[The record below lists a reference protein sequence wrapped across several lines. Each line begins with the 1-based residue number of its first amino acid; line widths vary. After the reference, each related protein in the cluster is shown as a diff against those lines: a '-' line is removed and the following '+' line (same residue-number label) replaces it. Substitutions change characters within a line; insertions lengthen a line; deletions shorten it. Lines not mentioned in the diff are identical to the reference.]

1 MSLILKVLVLLV
13 VTILVAGIVAVLLMV
28 HRPRRIRARAGLGA
42 TDSLKWRE
50 FVRLTSDLLARRGFR
65 PIEEEHALNP
75 RGYDLAF
82 QRGSKRYLVQF
93 KQGRATKVNPESLK
107 ALRQAMAEQDAA
119 GGIVISTG
127 QIDRHVGVLDPT
139 IEILHGEALW
149 NELEPLLEGKLKE
162 TAESAIRH
170 SFQLRIGTAVLAGLI
185 AASLTAMQLP
195 ETLSPPPAPESPAQ
209 PVAAP
214 RERPAAPA
222 PPTPTEA
229 RPLSEEE
236 RNQRR
241 VALANEVARL
251 PNVSS
256 AYWPTSTT
264 LEVSVTYQDPRQRP
278 EVTAK
283 ICERVLQYHELRFT
297 RIQIVEP
304 GNRSHWWQCQ

>member
-1 MSLILKVLVLLV
+1 MGLLLKIVVLL
-13 VTILVAGIVAVLLMV
+13 AVAVLAAGLIAAALKL
-28 HRPRRIRARAGLGA
+28 HRPSRLRARAGLGA
-42 TDSLKWRE
+42 TDALKWRE
-50 FVRLTSDLLARRGFR
+50 FVRLTSELLARRGFR
-65 PIEEEHALNP
+65 PVEEEHALNP

-93 KQGRATKVNPESLK
+93 KQGRATRVNADSLK

-119 GGIVISTG
+119 GGLVISTG
-127 QIDRHVGVLDPT
+127 QIDRHIGVLDPT

-162 TAESAIRH
+162 AAESAIRH
-170 SFQLRIGTAVLAGLI
+170 SFQLRLGAPLLGGLLA
-185 AASLTAMQLP
+185 AALVAPYLP
-195 ETLSPPPAPESPAQ
+195 DPAPE
-209 PVAAP
+209 
-214 RERPAAPA
+214 PAASSAPSAPVRRAPETPRPEPA
-222 PPTPTEA
+222 AEES

-251 PNVSS
+251 PHVSS
-256 AYWPTSTT
+256 AYWPTTST
-264 LEVSVTYQDPRQRP
+264 LEIAVTYEDPRLRP

-283 ICERVLQYHELRFT
+283 ICERVSHYHELRYT

-304 GNRSHWWQCQ
+304 GNRSHWWQCP